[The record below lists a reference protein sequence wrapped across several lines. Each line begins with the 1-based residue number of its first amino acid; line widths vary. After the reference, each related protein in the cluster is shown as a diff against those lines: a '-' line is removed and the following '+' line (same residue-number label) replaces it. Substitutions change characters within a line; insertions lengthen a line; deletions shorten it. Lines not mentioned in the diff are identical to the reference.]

1 MVLWFTKNIV
11 FVFFAEQEPLDG
23 SIVPPGATFLNFQWI
38 LELVNFETLDPFSH
52 SSFKIHRFSPFN
64 QILLDLFYV
73 SYAFKDY
80 IPFNQILLDL
90 FDVSYAFK
98 DYIWVVYT
106 VWDIFVVMLSQILLW
121 NALEISNK
129 SNKIWLKL
137 LNSRILKDER
147 LN

>member
-80 IPFNQILLDL
+80 I
-90 FDVSYAFK
+90 
-98 DYIWVVYT
+98 WVVYT